1 MVEKDFNHEDF
12 STKGEYKIQV
22 QVKDSRGLYAS
33 GMVLIE
39 IEDINEPPVF
49 EEAGVVRTV
58 LENSA
63 SGVLIGGPI
72 KASDPDDPET
82 LFGNARLIL

>member
-1 MVEKDFNHEDF
+1 MVEKDFSTEDF

-58 LENSA
+58 LEKRFRGIN
-63 SGVLIGGPI
+63 
-72 KASDPDDPET
+72 
-82 LFGNARLIL
+82 

>member
-1 MVEKDFNHEDF
+1 
-12 STKGEYKIQV
+12 
-22 QVKDSRGLYAS
+22 
-33 GMVLIE
+33 MVLIE

-72 KASDPDDPET
+72 KASDPDDPEVRYSDIHHHQ
-82 LFGNARLIL
+82 ARHPAPCGASQQPECGCGVQRRGD